1 MATAKGWK
9 QGKKIELTTAAQIT
23 AWRER
28 LDTEIKGQ
36 KAKNEA
42 EIEKMQD
49 KLDMKNTY
57 LHQFKKDE
65 VKERELV
72 EEQTCTHVNII
83 LTVIFPKIYSSN
95 MIWLKATPNKTT
107 AKSANTSPSGA
118 NTERRERS
126 LSKNS
131 EPLLPRKVYM
141 YLIYIFSIALNS
153 MDGERITTTSVS
165 ATIV

>member
-83 LTVIFPKIYSSN
+83 LTVISPNYSSN
-95 MIWLKATPNKTT
+95 TIWQKATPNKTT
-107 AKSANTSPSGA
+107 AKSANMSPSGA

-126 LSKNS
+126 SSKNS
-131 EPLLPRKVYM
+131 EPLLPRK
-141 YLIYIFSIALNS
+141 LSWS
-153 MDGERITTTSVS
+153 R
-165 ATIV
+165 

>member
-28 LDTEIKGQ
+28 LDSEIHGQ
-36 KAKNEA
+36 KARNEA
-42 EIEKMQD
+42 EIEKMQE

-57 LHQFKKDE
+57 IHHFKKDE

-72 EEQTCTHVNII
+72 DEQTCNHVSIKSNSH
-83 LTVIFPKIYSSN
+83 IYTSSN
-95 MIWLKATPNKTT
+95 TIWPEATLNKII

-118 NTERRERS
+118 NTEKRERS
-126 LSKNS
+126 SSKNLA
-131 EPLLPRKVYM
+131 PPLPRK
-141 YLIYIFSIALNS
+141 
-153 MDGERITTTSVS
+153 ITFFNE
-165 ATIV
+165 

>member
-65 VKERELV
+65 VKER
-72 EEQTCTHVNII
+72 
-83 LTVIFPKIYSSN
+83 
-95 MIWLKATPNKTT
+95 
-107 AKSANTSPSGA
+107 
-118 NTERRERS
+118 
-126 LSKNS
+126 
-131 EPLLPRKVYM
+131 
-141 YLIYIFSIALNS
+141 
-153 MDGERITTTSVS
+153 
-165 ATIV
+165 